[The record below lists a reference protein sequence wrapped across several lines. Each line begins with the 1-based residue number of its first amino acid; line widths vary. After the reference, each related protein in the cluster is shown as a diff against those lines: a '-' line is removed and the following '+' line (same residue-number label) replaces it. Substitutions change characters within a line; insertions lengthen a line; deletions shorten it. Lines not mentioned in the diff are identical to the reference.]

1 MAGHSKFK
9 NIMHRK
15 GAQDKKRAK
24 VFSRLG
30 REISVSVKTGGPDV
44 ESNTRLRSAINTAKS
59 LNMPKD
65 NIERAIKK
73 GEGNDP
79 DSNYEEVRYE
89 GYGPVGTAIIVEA
102 MTNNKNR
109 TAAEI
114 RSIFSK
120 SGGNLGESGSVS
132 FSFRRLGAITIEKN
146 LATEEEIFDFS
157 AENGSED
164 LEVNEEDYIVYCE
177 QSALHTLNNKIISK
191 FGSTKSADLIWKSD
205 TLVEV
210 EKDSAEK
217 LIRQYHTK
225 APFVKK
231 LMDNVTRKAED
242 RGKIRTL
249 GGRACHFDLW
259 QPVQFGVFK
268 PLPLE
273 MARKE
278 YDEPLKRAFT
288 YKALNKLIQGSAADM
303 TKKSMVALY
312 ENGIIPHIQIH
323 DEVDISVESDKKAEQ
338 IIEIME
344 SAVELKVPNKV
355 DYEHGKNWGEIK

>member
-30 REISVSVKTGGPDV
+30 KEISVAVKTGGTDP
-44 ESNTRLRSAINTAKS
+44 ESNIRLRSAINTAKT

-89 GYGPVGTAIIVEA
+89 GYGPEGTAIIVEA

-114 RSIFSK
+114 RSIFNK

-132 FSFRRLGAITIEKN
+132 FGFKRLGVITIEKN

-157 AENGSED
+157 IENGSED
-164 LEVNEEDYIVYCE
+164 LEVNEEDYVIYCE
-177 QSALHTLNNKIISK
+177 QSVLHILNNKIVSK

-205 TLVEV
+205 TSVEV

-217 LIRQYHTK
+217 L
-225 APFVKK
+225 FK
-231 LMDNVTRKAED
+231 LLNALEDNDDVQGVSSNFEVSEE
-242 RGKIRTL
+242 TL
-249 GGRACHFDLW
+249 ASL
-259 QPVQFGVFK
+259 
-268 PLPLE
+268 
-273 MARKE
+273 
-278 YDEPLKRAFT
+278 T
-288 YKALNKLIQGSAADM
+288 
-303 TKKSMVALY
+303 
-312 ENGIIPHIQIH
+312 
-323 DEVDISVESDKKAEQ
+323 
-338 IIEIME
+338 
-344 SAVELKVPNKV
+344 
-355 DYEHGKNWGEIK
+355 

>member
-24 VFSRLG
+24 TFSRLG
-30 REISVSVKTGGPDV
+30 KEIAVAVKTGGADP
-44 ESNTRLRSAINTAKS
+44 ESNIRLRSAINTAKT

-73 GEGNDP
+73 GEGNDA

-89 GYGPVGTAIIVEA
+89 GYGPEGTAIIVEA

-132 FSFRRLGAITIEKN
+132 FGFKRLGVITIEKN

-157 AENGSED
+157 VENGSED
-164 LEVNEEDYIVYCE
+164 LEVNEEDYVVYCE
-177 QSALHTLNNKIISK
+177 QSVLHTLNNKIVSK
-191 FGSTKSADLIWKSD
+191 FGSTKSADLVWKSD
-205 TLVEV
+205 TSVEV

-217 LIRQYHTK
+217 L
-225 APFVKK
+225 FK
-231 LMDNVTRKAED
+231 LLNALEDNDDVQGVSSNFEVSEE
-242 RGKIRTL
+242 TL
-249 GGRACHFDLW
+249 ASL
-259 QPVQFGVFK
+259 
-268 PLPLE
+268 
-273 MARKE
+273 
-278 YDEPLKRAFT
+278 T
-288 YKALNKLIQGSAADM
+288 
-303 TKKSMVALY
+303 
-312 ENGIIPHIQIH
+312 
-323 DEVDISVESDKKAEQ
+323 
-338 IIEIME
+338 
-344 SAVELKVPNKV
+344 
-355 DYEHGKNWGEIK
+355 

>member
-24 VFSRLG
+24 TFSRLG
-30 REISVSVKTGGPDV
+30 KEIAVAVKTGGADP
-44 ESNTRLRSAINTAKS
+44 ESNIRLRSAINTAKN

-65 NIERAIKK
+65 NIERAVKK

-89 GYGPVGTAIIVEA
+89 GYGPEGTAIIVEA

-132 FSFRRLGAITIEKN
+132 FGFKRLGAISIEKN

-157 AENGSED
+157 VENGSED
-164 LEVNEEDYIVYCE
+164 LEINEEDYVIYCD
-177 QSALHTLNNKIISK
+177 QSALHILNDKIVSK
-191 FGSTKSADLIWKSD
+191 FGSTKSADLIWKSH
-205 TLVEV
+205 TSVEV

-217 LIRQYHTK
+217 L
-225 APFVKK
+225 FK
-231 LMDNVTRKAED
+231 LLNALEDNDDVQGVSSNFEVSEE
-242 RGKIRTL
+242 TL
-249 GGRACHFDLW
+249 ASL
-259 QPVQFGVFK
+259 
-268 PLPLE
+268 
-273 MARKE
+273 
-278 YDEPLKRAFT
+278 T
-288 YKALNKLIQGSAADM
+288 
-303 TKKSMVALY
+303 
-312 ENGIIPHIQIH
+312 
-323 DEVDISVESDKKAEQ
+323 
-338 IIEIME
+338 
-344 SAVELKVPNKV
+344 
-355 DYEHGKNWGEIK
+355 

>member
-24 VFSRLG
+24 IFSRLG
-30 REISVSVKTGGPDV
+30 REISVAVKESGPDS
-44 ESNTRLRSAINTAKS
+44 EKNIRLRSAIVSAKS
-59 LNMPKD
+59 LNMPKE

-89 GYGPVGTAIIVEA
+89 GYGPEGTAIIVEA

-132 FSFRRLGAITIEKN
+132 FGFKRLGAITIEKN

-157 AENGSED
+157 VENDSED
-164 LEVNEEDYIVYCE
+164 LEVNEEDYVIYCE
-177 QSALHTLNNKIISK
+177 QSVLHILNNKIVSK

-205 TLVEV
+205 TSVEV
-210 EKDSAEK
+210 EKDSADK
-217 LIRQYHTK
+217 L
-225 APFVKK
+225 FK
-231 LMDNVTRKAED
+231 LLNALEDNDDVQGVSSNFEVSEE
-242 RGKIRTL
+242 TL
-249 GGRACHFDLW
+249 ASL
-259 QPVQFGVFK
+259 
-268 PLPLE
+268 
-273 MARKE
+273 
-278 YDEPLKRAFT
+278 T
-288 YKALNKLIQGSAADM
+288 
-303 TKKSMVALY
+303 
-312 ENGIIPHIQIH
+312 
-323 DEVDISVESDKKAEQ
+323 
-338 IIEIME
+338 
-344 SAVELKVPNKV
+344 
-355 DYEHGKNWGEIK
+355 

>member
-24 VFSRLG
+24 TFSRLG
-30 REISVSVKTGGPDV
+30 KEIAVAVKTGGADP
-44 ESNTRLRSAINTAKS
+44 ESNIRLRSAINTAKN

-89 GYGPVGTAIIVEA
+89 GYGPEGTAIIVEA

-157 AENGSED
+157 VENGSED
-164 LEVNEEDYIVYCE
+164 LEVNEEDYVVYCE
-177 QSALHTLNNKIISK
+177 QSVLHILNNKIVSK

-205 TLVEV
+205 TSVEV

-217 LIRQYHTK
+217 L
-225 APFVKK
+225 FK
-231 LMDNVTRKAED
+231 LLNALEDNDDVQGVSSNFEVSEE
-242 RGKIRTL
+242 TL
-249 GGRACHFDLW
+249 ASL
-259 QPVQFGVFK
+259 
-268 PLPLE
+268 
-273 MARKE
+273 
-278 YDEPLKRAFT
+278 T
-288 YKALNKLIQGSAADM
+288 
-303 TKKSMVALY
+303 
-312 ENGIIPHIQIH
+312 
-323 DEVDISVESDKKAEQ
+323 
-338 IIEIME
+338 
-344 SAVELKVPNKV
+344 
-355 DYEHGKNWGEIK
+355 